1 MTTGRVNTLSIDD
14 ILTAAPPLRAII
26 ARAAA
31 KRCAP
36 YRERLGEYERAKS
49 EAASLVGFGSAVPE
63 LQSSRAWEVLIG
75 TLSDVLNI

>member
-1 MTTGRVNTLSIDD
+1 MTLED
-14 ILTAAPPLRAII
+14 ILDAAPALSAILDRAKT
-26 ARAAA
+26 RSGGE
-31 KRCAP
+31 